1 MKKIIVS
8 FIVITLLTIGTALA
22 AEPSTEMNRIG
33 VIDVSIVMQQS
44 PQVREFQRQLNE
56 KGKELTNQLQVEKP
70 NLSAEEF
77 KKKQEAAYADFL
89 RVKVDLEKQIDEKV
103 KQAIVKVA
111 KEKNLIMV
119 LYKNSII
126 FGGTNVIQVDI
137 TQDVIN
143 NIE

>member
-33 VIDVSIVMQQS
+33 VVDVSIVMQQS

-77 KKKQEAAYADFL
+77 KKKQEVAYADFL

-119 LYKNSII
+119 IYKNSII
-126 FGGTNVIQVDI
+126 FGGTNVTQVDI

>member
-8 FIVITLLTIGTALA
+8 FVVITLLTIGTALA
-22 AEPSTEMNRIG
+22 AEASTDMNRIG
-33 VIDVSIVMQQS
+33 VIDISIVMQQS
-44 PQVREFQRQLNE
+44 TQVREFQRQLNE
-56 KGKELTNQLQVEKP
+56 KGKELTDQLQVDKT

-77 KKKQEAAYADFL
+77 KKKQEVAYAEFMK
-89 RVKVDLEKQIDEKV
+89 VKSDLEKQIDEKV

-126 FGGTNVIQVDI
+126 FGGNNVTQIDI

>member
-1 MKKIIVS
+1 MKKIIIS

-77 KKKQEAAYADFL
+77 KKKQEVAYADFL

-119 LYKNSII
+119 IYKNSII
-126 FGGTNVIQVDI
+126 FGGTNVTQVDI